1 MIAGEHD
8 GPDKAAPR
16 ATRPTAHPST
26 TPRHKAPAPP
36 RRVLLTDELMREVR
50 RLKVRTRRRVD
61 NLLSGEY
68 HSAFRGRGIEFSEV
82 REYEPGDDVRAIDW
96 NVTARSGGGEK
107 AFVKRFVEERQ
118 LTVMLV
124 VDQSGSGLFG
134 TVRTSKAQL
143 GCEVAAVLALA
154 ATRNSDRIGLTVF
167 SNAVDFYL
175 PPGRGRG
182 QSVRVMTGLLAHEPT
197 RGGTDLAGT
206 LRFLGSVLRRRAIV
220 FVISDFLAEGY
231 EPALRLLAA
240 RHQVIA
246 VTVADRGERSSP
258 GVGLVTLIDAES
270 GASRTVDLGGSHAQ
284 SRLASAH
291 RERERA
297 LDRSFAAAG
306 VDRISASAD
315 KPFVPELL
323 KYFRV
328 REHRR

>member
-1 MIAGEHD
+1 MMFFAGARRSAASKTGATLIAT
-8 GPDKAAPR
+8 KR
-16 ATRPTAHPST
+16 AEADAGSADH
-26 TPRHKAPAPP
+26 
-36 RRVLLTDELMREVR
+36 RVLLTEELMREVR
-50 RLKVRTRRRVD
+50 RLKIRTRRRVD

-124 VDQSGSGLFG
+124 VDQSASGGFG
-134 TVRTSKAQL
+134 TVRTTKARL

-154 ATRNSDRIGLTVF
+154 ATRNNDQVGLTIF
-167 SNAVDFYL
+167 SDQVDLHL

-182 QSVRVMTGLLAHEPT
+182 RSVRVMTELLAHEPK
-197 RGGTDLAGT
+197 GGETDLAGT

-231 EPALRLLAA
+231 ESSLRLLAA
-240 RHQVIA
+240 KHQVIG
-246 VTVADRGERSSP
+246 VTVSDRAERSP
-258 GVGLVTLIDAES
+258 ANIGLVTMIDAES
-270 GASRTVDLGGSHAQ
+270 GVARTVHLGGARAQ
-284 SRLASAH
+284 RTLDLLQRQRESTLARL
-291 RERERA
+291 
-297 LDRSFAAAG
+297 FAAAG
-306 VDRISASAD
+306 ADRIAVSTD
-315 KPFVPELL
+315 RPFVLELL